1 MIAFTISNPE
11 FNKMEQF
18 KETLKRKRE
27 EDEEYNE
34 KQNQNKKRKIE
45 EIKVEIEKLQQELHD
60 VYESTDAETLG
71 AKCEIISRLTQ
82 YVFEYDRCTN

>member
-11 FNKMEQF
+11 FNKRQQF

-27 EDEEYNE
+27 EDEEYDE

-45 EIKVEIEKLQQELHD
+45 EIKLEIEKLQQELHY
-60 VYESTDAETLG
+60 VYESTDALELNV
-71 AKCEIISRLTQ
+71 KSL
-82 YVFEYDRCTN
+82 VV